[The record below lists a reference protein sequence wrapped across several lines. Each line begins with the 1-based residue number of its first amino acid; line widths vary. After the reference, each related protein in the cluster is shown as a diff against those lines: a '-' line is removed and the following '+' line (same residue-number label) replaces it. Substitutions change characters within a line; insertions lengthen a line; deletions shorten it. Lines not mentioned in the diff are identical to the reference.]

1 MPQMPAPRL
10 AASIAPALRRCG
22 PLLVLLAALATLFP
36 LLDESG
42 PLHRPE
48 RGYDTTSFDH
58 LAVAKNLSAEHGWLG
73 FYARTVDVRHTDE
86 HTGEVVYEAYNR
98 FPPAGYFLIKLALLT
113 RPGDLHGQVQAA
125 RMLMLAF
132 FAGAAV
138 LAWASLVL
146 ITGRRWLAVS
156 AALAAFGSYTAL
168 YACDMVATEGA
179 PDLFG
184 AMLAFHGIARYHFP
198 GAPGAPAAPGERRR
212 FGQMLAKACAALL
225 LGWHVC
231 ALLAPFLALGLA
243 AALAGRDRAE
253 FRRLALFG
261 ALALLFAL
269 AVLAQNLARER
280 FALGGGVALWDLPS
294 FESARRRS
302 VVRGILQG
310 DGLWLAFAADQLR
323 RTGLALV
330 PYAATRAG
338 LFWPGWTLLGGLG
351 LAAVLGAA
359 LAAARGGGGVA
370 RRRARAACLALVPL
384 AAAGHVWAVGMR
396 GSFTS
401 FRCPPI
407 PEAGMGEDIYEAMFH
422 VGAPLALFALLGP
435 PLAAAAARRVP
446 RPLRRAGA
454 AAGVAALWLAFAAS
468 AFHMGRLDRDVE
480 TAKRERA
487 LHDDVLAVRRA
498 LPAGSVVHF
507 TAERNPVRWRSRFY
521 FAGHVLARSNRGG
534 AAAEFV
540 VAPRIPGA
548 PTPTPGNR
556 RYFLY
561 SAEEYRRHRG
571 PPWRLAEREAPIRPG
586 ACFAAT
592 AVTTRSARMQRTK
605 SSRSTPE
612 ATASMR
618 EA

>member
-1 MPQMPAPRL
+1 MPHLPAPRL
-10 AASIAPALRRCG
+10 AASIA

-42 PLHRPE
+42 PLHRPK
-48 RGYDTTSFDH
+48 RTHDRMAFDH

-73 FYARTVDVRHTDE
+73 FHARTVDDFSVGARARTADG
-86 HTGEVVYEAYNR
+86 GEAGYHVYNR
-98 FPPAGYFLIKLALLT
+98 FPPLGYFLIKLALLT

-253 FRRLALFG
+253 LRRLALFG

-302 VVRGILQG
+302 VVPGVLRG
-310 DGLWLAFAADQLR
+310 DGLWLEFAADQLW

-359 LAAARGGGGVA
+359 LAAARGGGGAA
-370 RRRARAACLALVPL
+370 RRRGRAACLALVPL
-384 AAAGHVWAVGMR
+384 AAAGHAWAVGMR
-396 GSFTS
+396 GNIFSYRSF
-401 FRCPPI
+401 PD
-407 PEAGMGEDIYEAMFH
+407 PEAWDIFEAMFH

-507 TAERNPVRWRSRFY
+507 PRGPERDPVRWRSYFY
-521 FAGHVLARSNRGG
+521 FAGHVLAVSGIGG

-556 RYFLY
+556 CYFLY

-571 PPWRLAEREAPIRPG
+571 PPRRLADHEAPAWIG
-586 ACFAAT
+586 ACL
-592 AVTTRSARMQRTK
+592 V
-605 SSRSTPE
+605 PE
-612 ATASMR
+612 TS
-618 EA
+618 

>member
-1 MPQMPAPRL
+1 MPHVPAPRL
-10 AASIAPALRRCG
+10 AASIAPTLRRCG

-48 RGYDTTSFDH
+48 QAYDLVSFNH
-58 LAVAKNLSAEHGWLG
+58 LAVASNLSAEHGWLG
-73 FYARTVDVRHTDE
+73 FYARNADDY
-86 HTGEVVYEAYNR
+86 EVWYQAYNR

-125 RMLMLAF
+125 RTLMLAF

-302 VVRGILQG
+302 VVPGVLRG
-310 DGLWLAFAADQLR
+310 DGLWLEFAADQLW

-330 PYAATRAG
+330 PYAATRTG

-359 LAAARGGGGVA
+359 LAAARGGGGAA
-370 RRRARAACLALVPL
+370 RRRGRAACLALVPL
-384 AAAGHVWAVGMR
+384 AAAGHAWAVGMQ
-396 GSFTS
+396 GNVY
-401 FRCPPI
+401 CYKYQG
-407 PEAGMGEDIYEAMFH
+407 PEKTDVGIDIFEAMFH

-468 AFHMGRLDRDVE
+468 SFHMGRLDRDVE

-507 TAERNPVRWRSRFY
+507 PRGPERDPVRWRSRFY
-521 FAGHVLARSNRGG
+521 FAGHVLAKTNRGG
-534 AAAEFV
+534 GAAEFV

-571 PPWRLAEREAPIRPG
+571 PPWRLAEREAPAWIGVCRGVVPD
-586 ACFAAT
+586 T
-592 AVTTRSARMQRTK
+592 S
-605 SSRSTPE
+605 
-612 ATASMR
+612 
-618 EA
+618 